1 LKSETKLSKITV
13 RSGTRQSPTLVNNL
27 TKIGSTLSL
36 EEHQLHAWGRSACR
50 EAQNIRDSR
59 SPSIKNLQDSQV
71 NFGGAVDWGPGNAES
86 CRERIRTGCQSA
98 DRPNSSR
105 GEPIGFGDSSKRIA
119 SKSSPQ
125 MNIDFQRKSAGFGE
139 PRFCQ
144 LSVFQRP
151 LDYISDIERGRTIS
165 IRLLHHA
172 VSHSANFFRGLLRS
186 NIIFPD
192 VKNHVLNKLE
202 GVIQH

>member
-1 LKSETKLSKITV
+1 MGPVRLS
-13 RSGTRQSPTLVNNL
+13 
-27 TKIGSTLSL
+27 
-36 EEHQLHAWGRSACR
+36 
-50 EAQNIRDSR
+50 RDSKHKGFTLFVNQNLKILR
-59 SPSIKNLQDSQV
+59 SIL
-71 NFGGAVDWGPGNAES
+71 GAVATGGRGNAES

-151 LDYISDIERGRTIS
+151 LDYVSDIERGRTVS

-172 VSHSANFFRGLLRS
+172 VSHAANFFCGLLRS